1 MKIRSPHDGR
11 APLLR
16 YAEANIERRMGAVI
30 VDLQQ
35 YAYYVA
41 RGRANVEAD
50 LYGTES
56 RRRPVWRWVAFLFGL

>member
-1 MKIRSPHDGR
+1 M
-11 APLLR
+11 
-16 YAEANIERRMGAVI
+16 
-30 VDLQQ
+30 DLQQ